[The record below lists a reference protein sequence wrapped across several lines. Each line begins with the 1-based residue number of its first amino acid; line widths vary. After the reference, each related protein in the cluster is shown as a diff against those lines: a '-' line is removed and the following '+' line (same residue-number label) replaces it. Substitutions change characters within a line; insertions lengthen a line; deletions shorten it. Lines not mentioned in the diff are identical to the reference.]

1 METVSIKVILK
12 FHACSHAS
20 RRSAFADHTHSRTS
34 KAFAYVDH
42 AHSCASRSTAFH
54 VRYMLPQYKCLK
66 TAAARFFSKSGAFWI
81 FSWLKN
87 NTQQLYKP

>member
-34 KAFAYVDH
+34 KG
-42 AHSCASRSTAFH
+42 TAFH